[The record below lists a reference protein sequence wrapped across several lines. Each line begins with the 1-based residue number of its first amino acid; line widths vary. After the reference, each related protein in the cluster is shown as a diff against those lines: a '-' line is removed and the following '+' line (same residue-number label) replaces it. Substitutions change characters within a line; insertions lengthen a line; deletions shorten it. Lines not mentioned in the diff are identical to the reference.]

1 MAHAAKA
8 AAAAGPARAEL
19 AITVLKALMARDRP
33 AAAALLAD
41 QSMAALVLGQ
51 WETSE
56 GTVRE
61 LLQAQWPAM
70 QQLLIGI
77 AGTHQQQL
85 QQLQAAAGDITSSA
99 VAAAVQAARQVLG
112 EAAGEAAVGAA
123 AAAASAV
130 ASAAAADVAPL
141 TEDAAAAA
149 AAAAAQTAAL
159 VPPSKQ
165 RSVHRRLNSW

>member
-1 MAHAAKA
+1 MAHAARA

-19 AITVLKALMARDRP
+19 SITVLKALMARDRP
-33 AAAALLAD
+33 AAAAVLAD

-61 LLQAQWPAM
+61 LLAQWPAV

-149 AAAAAQTAAL
+149 AAAAQTAAL